1 MVKQGT
7 PPFHILSINP
17 PGVNPSLLPLSSAA
31 VLTDQ
36 PGAIKQA
43 DLESPEALAARLKKE
58 ATKRN
63 VKGIRL
69 TDPITLGRVSALGEE
84 MANFPDSFYLGVTAR
99 LDSQDDCPV
108 RVPSSRSGIKLVEWI
123 HPKGRIA
130 SLTQVLKAFSKAGI
144 WNHVRVSTERD
155 RHIVEPVMRFTI
167 ANPNIVHSWAV
178 MEPGHSSL
186 VGPLNLIDP
195 FFSTYSRYSPLP
207 GRPFWQYV
215 SDSVHLLQYLVQYGL
230 KKMIRWWVP
239 AGERSLITLGEN
251 LAYHFVKPQ
260 ALSPKRL
267 DDICQMVEAGG
278 SVGSQWVR
286 YNLERAFLIA
296 YVTEMDVV
304 VASSSLKHPRPEYIA
319 VLNQQAGMDLSSYL
333 ERGYTSVRPEYRG
346 MGIGTRLLDGLTSRV
361 GDWKVFSLIGEDN
374 IATQKI
380 ALRNRTRKV
389 STFFSRKTGKQ
400 MGIWIPEAML
410 DTP

>member
-1 MVKQGT
+1 MVKQGI

-17 PGVNPSLLPLSSAA
+17 PVVNPSLPPLPLSA

-36 PGAIKQA
+36 PGTIKQA
-43 DLESPEALAARLKKE
+43 DLESPEALAVLLKKE
-58 ATKRN
+58 AVTRN

-69 TDPITLGRVSALGEE
+69 TDPMTPEQVSALGDE
-84 MANFPDSFYLGVTAR
+84 MAKFPDSFYLAVTAR
-99 LDSQDDCPV
+99 LDCEGDCPV
-108 RVPSSRSGIKLVEWI
+108 RAPSAQSGIKLVEWI
-123 HPKGRIA
+123 HPKGRIT
-130 SLTQVLKAFSKAGI
+130 SLTRVLKAFSKAGS
-144 WNHVRVSTERD
+144 WNHVDLSEERGHD
-155 RHIVEPVMRFTI
+155 LMEPFMRFAI

-178 MEPGHSSL
+178 VEPGHSSL
-186 VGPLNLIDP
+186 VGPFSLIDS

-215 SDSVHLLQYLVQYGL
+215 SDPVQLLQYLIEYGV
-230 KKMIRWWVP
+230 KKVMRWRVP
-239 AGERSLITLGEN
+239 SGEYAMNTLGEN

-260 ALSPKRL
+260 ALLPKRL
-267 DDICQMVEAGG
+267 DEICQMVEASG
-278 SVGSQWVR
+278 SVGTQWVR

-304 VASSSLKHPRPEYIA
+304 VANSSLKNPRPEYIA
-319 VLNQQAGMDLSSYL
+319 ALNEQAGMDLSSYL

-346 MGIGTRLLDGLTSRV
+346 MGIGTRLLEGLTSRV
-361 GDWKVFSLIGEDN
+361 GDRKVFSLIGEDN
-374 IATQKI
+374 SATQKI

-389 STFFSRKTGKQ
+389 STFFSRRTGKQ

-410 DTP
+410 DVP